1 MANDEVM
8 LDVRNVSKA
17 FPGTQA
23 LDAVSLSVRK
33 GEVHAVLGENGAGK
47 STLMLI
53 LAGVYH
59 KDSGEIVLE
68 GQHIEIRDPHHAQ
81 QLGISMVHQDL
92 SLAQPL
98 SVAENMFANRQ
109 PLSSLG
115 LIDYRRLYEQ
125 TREALAP
132 FDLNIDPRTAVR
144 DLSVALQQVVEIATA
159 LSRSAK
165 VLIMDEPTSALTEHE
180 TAILFRI
187 IRRLCEQG
195 VTILYI
201 SHKLSEVKEIAD
213 RFTVLRDGK
222 VVGTLETRQ
231 ASQDDIVRMMVG
243 REMGQ
248 YFPDMGHPEDE
259 CLFEVRNLS
268 GPRFSDLSFKLY
280 RGEVLGVAGLAGA
293 GRTDMARAIFGAEPL
308 TSGEILLH
316 GKPVRIHSPADAVSL
331 GLGYVPEDRKEA
343 GLFLSLTVRENTVAA
358 SLRQFSGVVFMDHRQ
373 VLAAALDMVRNLDIK
388 TPGLEQAVMNL
399 SGGNQQKVML
409 AKWLV
414 IKPNVLIVDEPT
426 RGVDV
431 GVKADVHRL
440 LRDLAN
446 RGVGVI
452 MISSE
457 LPEILG
463 MSDRILVMR
472 EGHLVGEV
480 LHAEATEERV
490 MSYAAG
496 VEARGLRAVP
506 D

>member
-1 MANDEVM
+1 MPNTDVM
-8 LDVRNVSKA
+8 LEVRDVSKA

-23 LDAVSLSVRK
+23 LDHVSLSVRK

-53 LAGVYH
+53 LAGVH
-59 KDSGEIVLE
+59 QRDSGEILLE
-68 GQHIEIRDPHHAQ
+68 GRPIEIHDPHHAQ
-81 QLGISMVHQDL
+81 ILGISMVHQDL
-92 SLAQPL
+92 SLAPPL

-109 PLSSLG
+109 PLNRLG
-115 LIDYRRLYEQ
+115 LIDYPQLYQQ
-125 TREALAP
+125 TRDALAP
-132 FDLNIDPRTAVR
+132 FELDIDPRVTVR
-144 DLSVALQQVVEIATA
+144 DLSVALQQVIEIATA

-165 VLIMDEPTSALTEHE
+165 VLILDEPTSALTGHE

-201 SHKLSEVKEIAD
+201 SHKLSEALEIAD
-213 RFTVLRDGK
+213 RFTVLRDGH
-222 VVGTLETRQ
+222 VVGTVDTKG
-231 ASQDDIVRMMVG
+231 ASEDDIVHMMVG
-243 REMGQ
+243 RELGQ
-248 YFPDMGHPEDE
+248 YYPDMGQPTEE
-259 CLFEVRNLS
+259 CLFEARGLS
-268 GPRFSDLSFKLY
+268 GHRFKNVSFKLQ
-280 RGEVLGVAGLAGA
+280 RGEVLGLAGLAGA
-293 GRTDMARAIFGAEPL
+293 GRTDMARAIFGTDPL
-308 TSGEILLH
+308 TAGEIYLH
-316 GKPVRIHSPADAVSL
+316 GKRVAIHSPADAVAL

-358 SLRQFSGVVFMDHRQ
+358 SLRQFSGVIFMDHRK
-373 VLAAALDMVRNLDIK
+373 VLTAAAEMVRSLDIK
-388 TPGLEQAVMNL
+388 TPSLEQQVMNL

-414 IKPNVLIVDEPT
+414 IKPKVLIVDEPT

-472 EGHLVGEV
+472 EGRVVGEV
-480 LHAEATEERV
+480 PHAEATEENV
-490 MSYAAG
+490 MGYAAG
-496 VEARGLRAVP
+496 VQA
-506 D
+506 

>member
-1 MANDEVM
+1 MANDG
-8 LDVRNVSKA
+8 VRLEIRSVSKA

-23 LDAVSLSVRK
+23 LDEVSLSVRK
-33 GEVHAVLGENGAGK
+33 GEVHAILGENGAGK

-53 LAGVYH
+53 LAGVH
-59 KDSGEIVLE
+59 QKDSGEILLE
-68 GQHIEIRDPHHAQ
+68 GKPIEIRNTHRAQ

-92 SLAQPL
+92 SLAPPL

-109 PLSSLG
+109 PLNSLG
-115 LIDYRRLYEQ
+115 LIDRTRLFQQ

-132 FDLNIDPRTAVR
+132 FELNIDPRIAVR

-165 VLIMDEPTSALTEHE
+165 VLILDEPTSALTEHE
-180 TAILFRI
+180 TAILFRT

-195 VTILYI
+195 VSILYI

-222 VVGTLETRQ
+222 VVDTLDTKD

-243 REMGQ
+243 RDLGH
-248 YFPDMGHPEDE
+248 YFPDMGHVEEE
-259 CLFEVRNLS
+259 CLFEVRDLS
-268 GPRFSDLSFKLY
+268 GHNFNSVSFKLY
-280 RGEVLGVAGLAGA
+280 RGEVLGLAGLAGA
-293 GRTDMARAIFGAEPL
+293 GRTDMARAVFGAEPL
-308 TSGEILLH
+308 TSGEIYLH
-316 GKPVRIHSPADAVSL
+316 GKRVQIHSPADAVTL
-331 GLGYVPEDRKEA
+331 GIGYVPEDRKEA
-343 GLFLSLTVRENTVAA
+343 GLFLSLTVRENTIAA
-358 SLRQFSGVVFMDHRQ
+358 SLKQFSGVIFMDHRQ
-373 VLAAALDMVRNLDIK
+373 ALAAAADMVRNLDIK
-388 TPGLEQAVMNL
+388 TPSLQQQVMNL

-414 IKPNVLIVDEPT
+414 IKPKVLIVDEPT

-446 RGVGVI
+446 QGVGVI

-457 LPEILG
+457 LPEVLG

-472 EGHLVGEV
+472 EGRIVGEV

-496 VEARGLRAVP
+496 VRV
-506 D
+506 

>member
-1 MANDEVM
+1 MATDEVM
-8 LDVRNVSKA
+8 LEIRNVSKA

-23 LDAVSLSVRK
+23 LDNVSLSVRK

-53 LAGVYH
+53 LAGVH
-59 KDSGEIVLE
+59 QMDAGEILLE
-68 GQHIEIRDPHHAQ
+68 GRRIEIRNTHHAQ
-81 QLGISMVHQDL
+81 QMGISMVHQDL
-92 SLAQPL
+92 SLAPPL
-98 SVAENMFANRQ
+98 SVAENMFGNRQ
-109 PLSSLG
+109 PLNSFG
-115 LIDYRRLYEQ
+115 LINYTRLYQQ
-125 TREALAP
+125 TQEALAP
-132 FDLNIDPRTAVR
+132 FELNIDPRMAVR

-165 VLIMDEPTSALTEHE
+165 VLILDEPTSALTEHE

-195 VTILYI
+195 VSILYI
-201 SHKLSEVKEIAD
+201 SHKLSEVKDIAD

-222 VVGTLETRQ
+222 VVGTLNCRD
-231 ASQDDIVRMMVG
+231 ASEDDIVRMMVG
-243 REMGQ
+243 RDLGQ
-248 YFPDMGHPEDE
+248 YYPDMGRVEEE
-259 CLFEVRNLS
+259 CLFEARNLS
-268 GPRFSDLSFKLY
+268 GPNFRDVSFKLY
-280 RGEVLGVAGLAGA
+280 RGEVLGLAGLAGA
-293 GRTDMARAIFGAEPL
+293 GRTDLARAIFGAEPL
-308 TSGEILLH
+308 TSGEVYLR
-316 GKPVRIHSPADAVSL
+316 GKKVEIHSPADAVTL
-331 GLGYVPEDRKEA
+331 GIGYVPEDRKEA
-343 GLFLSLTVRENTVAA
+343 GLFLSLSVRENTVAA

-373 VLAAALDMVRNLDIK
+373 ALAAAADMVRNLDIK
-388 TPGLEQAVMNL
+388 TPSLQQQVMNL

-414 IKPNVLIVDEPT
+414 IKPKVLIVDEPT

-457 LPEILG
+457 LPEVLG
-463 MSDRILVMR
+463 MSDRILVVR
-472 EGHLVGEV
+472 EGRIVGEV

-496 VEARGLRAVP
+496 VRV
-506 D
+506 